1 MASMTSPEQGAQQEC
16 ISTLLRP
23 AGRSSLGRTSSDM
36 ADKTGKDGR
45 CGRKNPYF
53 TTSWRKAG
61 RRPAR
66 PGRLSPA
73 PSSRVRARRPARPA
87 TGRARRGPF
96 HALQPHLVLHPAQRA
111 VGVAGLQGQVGRD
124 QAGFARQ
131 PQQGD
136 IAQVA
141 HQHRVAARM
150 AQHQILGDE
159 FHVHHAAR
167 VVLQVEIGRG
177 VGMAR
182 IDLAAHFQHFLAQR
196 RRIAR
201 LHQDVGANALE
212 ALADRR
218 VAGGMA
224 GAGQGLVLPGPG
236 VLALVLLEG
245 FDRHRQQA
253 GVAVRPQPQ
262 VDFVQPARR
271 GHGGQPGGH
280 APAQLGV
287 DLGGVVARV
296 VEQEH
301 QVRSE
306 A

>member
-224 GAGQGLVLPGPG
+224 GAGQAWCSQDQACLRWYCSKASTDTASRPASPSGRSRRSISYSRPDEVMVDSQEVMRRPS
-236 VLALVLLEG
+236 LA
-245 FDRHRQQA
+245 
-253 GVAVRPQPQ
+253 
-262 VDFVQPARR
+262 
-271 GHGGQPGGH
+271 
-280 APAQLGV
+280 
-287 DLGGVVARV
+287 
-296 VEQEH
+296 
-301 QVRSE
+301 
-306 A
+306 

>member
-167 VVLQVEIGRG
+167 VVLQVEMGVALGWPELILPRISSTSWRNAAGSRG
-177 VGMAR
+177 CTRMSAR
-182 IDLAAHFQHFLAQR
+182 MRSKRSPTAASPAAWRARVRPGAPRTRRACAGIARRLRPTPPAGR
-196 RRIAR
+196 RRRPA
-201 LHQDVGANALE
+201 AA
-212 ALADRR
+212 
-218 VAGGMA
+218 AGRFRTA
-224 GAGQGLVLPGPG
+224 GPT
-236 VLALVLLEG
+236 
-245 FDRHRQQA
+245 RSWWT
-253 GVAVRPQPQ
+253 
-262 VDFVQPARR
+262 ARR
-271 GHGGQPGGH
+271 SCAG
-280 APAQLGV
+280 PA
-287 DLGGVVARV
+287 
-296 VEQEH
+296 
-301 QVRSE
+301 
-306 A
+306 